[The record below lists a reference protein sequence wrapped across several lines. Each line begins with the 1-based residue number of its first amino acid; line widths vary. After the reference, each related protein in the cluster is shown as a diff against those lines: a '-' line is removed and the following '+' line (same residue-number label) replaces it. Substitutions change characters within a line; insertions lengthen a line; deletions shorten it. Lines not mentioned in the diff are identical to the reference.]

1 MTGPLRVTTLDPLP
15 DRADWD
21 RLRDG
26 GSYYS
31 ALPWLRCSSR
41 MTGGPVG
48 AVEVRE
54 GDRVVAV
61 APYWITTGRENP
73 WRTPTKVLA
82 PVALSGDRFLIAGT
96 STGYVS
102 EVPAVDAEY
111 RRRAV
116 PLIIDA
122 LQKQAADHGVDGCL
136 ALYARTEL
144 VEEYRRILPDRT
156 PVLLDAEA
164 VQPVPATFDAYP
176 AGVSAARRR
185 RVRAEWRRFEQAG
198 YALGVERLADCRDE
212 FVPLYRQ
219 LERRHGTELDTDELH
234 RVLSEMARTCG
245 DADRVFTARR
255 AGRLVAACL
264 CYVDGRQLIAR
275 MFAVD
280 YSATAD
286 AFEYFG
292 VTYYLPMRYAIAH
305 GYRWLSLGTGT
316 FGPKL
321 ARGAVLHPLWAVDLS
336 PTPLWAGGAAS
347 AENLRRLDD
356 YDVRPTQWADPPR
369 WQS

>member
-1 MTGPLRVTTLDPLP
+1 MTSAPLRVTILDPLP
-15 DRADWD
+15 ERAEWAG
-21 RLRDG
+21 LPDG

-31 ALPWLRCSSR
+31 TPAWLRCSSR

-48 AVEVRE
+48 AVEVRD
-54 GDRVVAV
+54 GDRVVVV

-82 PVALSGDRFLIAGT
+82 PVDLPGERFLIAGT

-102 EVPAVDAEY
+102 EMPAVDAGY

-116 PLIIDA
+116 PLIVDA
-122 LQKQAADHGVDGCL
+122 LHDRAVAHGVDGCL

-144 VEEYRRILPDRT
+144 VEEYRRVLPGRT

-185 RVRAEWRRFEQAG
+185 RVRAEWRRFQQAG
-198 YALGVERLADCRDE
+198 YTLDVERLTDCRDE
-212 FVPLYRQ
+212 FVPLYQQ
-219 LERRHGTELDTDELH
+219 LERRHGTDLDADELH
-234 RVLSEMARTCG
+234 RVLTEMARTCG

-264 CYVDGRQLIAR
+264 CYVDGRQLTAR

-280 YSATAD
+280 YSATME

-292 VTYYLPMRYAIAH
+292 VTYYLPMRYAIEH

-321 ARGAVLHPLWAVDLS
+321 ARGAVLHPLWAVDLN
-336 PTPLWAGGAAS
+336 PTPLWAGDAAS

-356 YDVRPTQWADPPR
+356 YAVHPAQWADPPR
-369 WQS
+369 W